1 MVASL
6 YCVWELIWELIAFLL
21 PVRGSD
27 YTWTSQQIVE
37 RNGGNMSVPE
47 ANKSNKKWYLKKGF
61 LITTGVI
68 LLMIIIAAIGSSN
81 SDSDLSAKSTE
92 ASEVE
97 TVEETTP
104 IPEVPKVKTWGPGTF
119 LVGTEIPPGVYRTN
133 DYWSV
138 NSADGEIID
147 NDLIRSGTTI
157 AVIPE
162 GAATVKF
169 SGEAMAIADSAVY
182 DPIVEGFTEG
192 TYVVGVDIQPGQ
204 YRVSGSSAYAA
215 RLDGNLEIIDNDLSD
230 GSVILMVDPSDAYF
244 KFSGTLEKIG

>member
-1 MVASL
+1 MSDKTGSAKTTEAKSGRAWFKKKRFIIPAAIIAVLIFIISVGSANSETSEVASNT
-6 YCVWELIWELIAFLL
+6 ESSSTETTEES
-21 PVRGSD
+21 P
-27 YTWTSQQIVE
+27 T
-37 RNGGNMSVPE
+37 PE
-47 ANKSNKKWYLKKGF
+47 A
-61 LITTGVI
+61 
-68 LLMIIIAAIGSSN
+68 
-81 SDSDLSAKSTE
+81 
-92 ASEVE
+92 
-97 TVEETTP
+97 
-104 IPEVPKVKTWGPGTF
+104 PKVKTWGPGTY
-119 LVGTEIPPGVYRTN
+119 LVGTEIAPGVYRTN
-133 DYWSV
+133 GYWSV

-169 SGEAMAIADSAVY
+169 SGEALAIADSAVY

-204 YRVSGSSAYAA
+204 YRVSGSNAYAA
-215 RLDGNLEIIDNDLSD
+215 RLDGNLEIIDNDLAD

>member
-1 MVASL
+1 MSDSSGSAPTTEVKTSRAWFKKKRFIIPAAIIAVLIFIISVGSANSETSEVASNT
-6 YCVWELIWELIAFLL
+6 E
-21 PVRGSD
+21 SS
-27 YTWTSQQIVE
+27 TSE
-37 RNGGNMSVPE
+37 
-47 ANKSNKKWYLKKGF
+47 
-61 LITTGVI
+61 T
-68 LLMIIIAAIGSSN
+68 
-81 SDSDLSAKSTE
+81 
-92 ASEVE
+92 
-97 TVEETTP
+97 TVESPTPET
-104 IPEVPKVKTWGPGTF
+104 PKVKTWGPGTY

-169 SGEAMAIADSAVY
+169 SGEALAIADSAVY

-215 RLDGNLEIIDNDLSD
+215 RLDGNLEIIDNDLAD